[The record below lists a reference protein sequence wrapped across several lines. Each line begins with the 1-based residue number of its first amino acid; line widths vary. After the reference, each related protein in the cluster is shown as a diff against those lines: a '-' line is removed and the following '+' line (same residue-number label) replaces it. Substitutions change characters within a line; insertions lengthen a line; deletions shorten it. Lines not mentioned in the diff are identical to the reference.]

1 MKFKILSMLVIL
13 GFLSVMPMIYMGKFD
28 PLSSIESGLSTGV
41 SEFKKLK
48 VTAPE
53 NLSNAVSDINDTSY
67 KKVQIYKWRDEH
79 GVMQFGN
86 TPPLTDAAA
95 EQVVLRPGNTMQA
108 VKVPEEKILKP
119 EAEIESPNP
128 YSVKG
133 MKKVMD
139 DARGVEELLQQ
150 RHEGQQQMLKDM

>member
-28 PLSSIESGLSTGV
+28 PLSFLESGFSAGG
-41 SEFKKLK
+41 SEFDKLK
-48 VTAPE
+48 AKAPK
-53 NLSNAVSDINDTSY
+53 NLSNVVSDE
-67 KKVQIYKWRDEH
+67 KVQVYKWRDEN
-79 GVMQFGN
+79 GVMQFSN
-86 TPPLTDAAA
+86 TPPLTGGVA
-95 EQVVLRPGNTMQA
+95 EQVVLDPSNLMQA
-108 VKVPEEKILKP
+108 VKVPVEEAPKQAVET
-119 EAEIESPNP
+119 EAPNP

-150 RHEGQQQMLKDM
+150 RHEGQQEMIKNL